1 MNAINLNGFN
11 GAQHMST
18 NTGSIQ
24 VALIGSACRF
34 PGGSNTSQVFF
45 NKLLTGQNYVSLV
58 PEDRWSVDKFFN
70 EKDAAGKAYVSSGHF
85 LRDYDFRAFDADF
98 FNFSPREV
106 EALDPQQRLLLEL
119 SWEAMENAGLDI
131 ENMVGSQTGV
141 FVGGFTVD
149 HLLNQFSPSSRQTIG
164 ANSAAGAT
172 LTMLSNRISY
182 AFDFRGPSLSV
193 DTACSSSMVA
203 LAQAVNAIQSNQC
216 DTALVGGANFILR
229 PEYSIAMSKGR
240 FLAKDGRSKSFDSR
254 ADGYG
259 RGEGGGVVV
268 LKNYAE
274 ALRDGDNILA
284 LIEGA
289 GVNQDGRTSGIT
301 VPNPA
306 AQQALMQRVLSA
318 SGLKAS
324 DIDYIE
330 AHGTGTPI
338 GDPLE
343 TRAIAQVYGCDGG
356 CVVGSV
362 KANIGHLEAA
372 AGVAS
377 IIKAVEMLRNN
388 IVPPI
393 AGLETVNPQIPKEV
407 LLPRKPTALSLRN
420 QPRRIAINS
429 FGYGGTN
436 AHVILSANPS
446 PAPDKNSTQSLA
458 SFKLLP
464 LSARDPAAL
473 RERARQLAELMDQP
487 NSPALDDLLYTA
499 SLRRS
504 HMSNRVAVW
513 GQTHAEI
520 AEALHAFSTDDIG
533 QAVEGVRP
541 FNASPRLAFVY
552 TGMGPQWWG
561 MGRELLQ
568 SSAIFRAALEHADS
582 IFLQISGFSIL
593 QEMLCD
599 EADSQI
605 KRTELAQPAN
615 LMIQIGL
622 TALLNAEGINADAV
636 VGHSVGEVASG
647 WAAGALSL
655 EQALLVSYQ
664 RSRIQAKTAN
674 TGAMLAIGI
683 SVDEA
688 SKLLKP
694 YGDLVSFAA
703 INSPNSLTV
712 AGDRTALEQIR
723 TQCESNSIFARMLD
737 VEVPYHSPLME
748 PLKPELR
755 TTLASLN
762 PQPSK
767 IPLYSTVTASLIN
780 QDPNHH
786 LGFDAEY
793 WCDNVRNP
801 VYFADTINTMIDDRF
816 TLFIEVGPHPVL
828 RRSLEEICNARNI
841 APRIASTLWMNKP
854 EQQAVQ
860 HAVAEVFA
868 HGANVDWAV
877 RSPQGSLVEMP
888 VYPWQHQILWNEAS
902 HQVNDRLEQQ
912 RAPLNALE
920 GGADLNLHR
929 LNYLLDHVVD
939 GSAIM
944 PAAGFLEALCEKAR
958 NRWPESQ
965 GLMICDVHIH
975 QALLIDQSRAVHLH
989 VQIDP
994 TSHRTQLYS
1003 KEVGSREVGLLHAEA
1018 SLYPFTGSP
1027 AASSIKLAE
1036 GLELEQL
1043 DAQSL
1048 YTRLAAMKLQYGPA
1062 FQAIQTLQRNL
1073 ASGIAVA
1080 TLKRPESAGEP
1091 ASAYVLHPSLLDGC
1105 FQMALVLMS
1114 KDDGAY
1120 LPVSLRSLE
1129 VYASL
1134 PESIICHAQIVEKSA
1149 AQVVCDFELCDTN
1162 GRLLAR
1168 LDGLYCRSLNG
1179 GESGDGYPQG
1189 DYQRSWVEQADLSAQ
1204 VDTDCTL
1211 LVIGSDQ
1218 DSLTDWL
1225 ASAATESVKQ
1235 VYQCSWQELANF
1247 PQLDH
1252 VTRAIVVPEYNS
1264 TTDVGLCADQLCH
1277 LLATLQTLA
1286 QQRRQL
1292 PVRVITRNAHY
1303 VLPGDTVQPAQTAI
1317 ASFLRTAR
1325 NELNNLDIAS
1335 IDISANVN
1343 GALAA
1348 RAVSETLALQQ
1359 IDELA
1364 LRGNQRFAA
1373 SLVLSGELRTAK
1385 VINTSSN
1392 SDTGVQLVLKQ
1403 KRYQAS
1409 LLPAQPLAEHDY
1421 ELRVEHFGVQL
1432 ASSEPV
1438 GVVATVTRAGSKTTR
1453 FSPGDRVVGLVANQL
1468 ANVLQ
1473 VNEQLCV
1480 LEKIDARQSISPLLA
1495 PVDARA
1501 VALLN
1506 RIELT
1511 SGQSALVSEGVL
1523 GDAISHRLTQ
1533 SGVNVSRVT
1542 NNFCNWP
1549 RQENQQGYDLL
1560 AVPLVRW
1567 SHEVGFFTLAT
1578 GGQLIDLGNDAS
1590 PLALPAHCNSVLRM
1604 PNTLCA
1610 LHANKGY
1617 RAALRE
1623 VIAHAPSDNN
1633 KTRLGFSALLQV
1645 EDVNDLPNDWLT
1657 LDVSSDPS
1665 IFEAAVSDQ
1674 PLLQRDGTYLVTGGL
1689 GGFGSKVAQWL
1700 ASNGAGH
1707 IVLVG
1712 RRGGDT
1718 PGAKE
1723 LLQSLQEYG
1732 AQTSIHALDIA
1743 DLSKVEALIRTIHT
1757 PQQPLLGI
1765 YHAAGVVAD
1774 QALEQMEQKV
1784 IHSVMLPK
1792 AAGAWA
1798 LHKATTE
1805 MGINLQQFV
1814 LFSSIANLIGNSR
1827 QANYCAAN
1835 GFLDGLANLRQ
1846 SNDQNAL
1853 SIHLGGVIG
1862 TGMLDD
1868 DERTSQ
1874 HLLRIGITL
1883 ISPKLALQGI
1893 GRALAKGLT
1902 QVAISELLHFDKWAA
1917 YESMANASPA
1927 YLELISASGA
1937 ASSADSSLLDQLHQA
1952 LREMEEGEA
1961 QLILQQLIAEVVA
1974 ATIKTNPERLK
1985 PDLTF
1990 DFFGVDSLS
1999 STDIKLQLEQKLG
2012 VSYSVI
2018 ELLGAATI
2026 AALAERALMQIAAT

>member
-1 MNAINLNGFN
+1 
-11 GAQHMST
+11 MST
-18 NTGSIQ
+18 KTGSTQ

-34 PGGSNTSQVFF
+34 PGGSNTPEVFF
-45 NKLLTGQNYVSLV
+45 NNLLTGQNYVSLI
-58 PEDRWSVDKFFN
+58 PEDRWSIDKFLN
-70 EKDAAGKAYVSSGHF
+70 EKDAAGKAYVCSGHF

-203 LAQAVNAIQSNQC
+203 LAQAVNAIQSSQC

-268 LKNYAE
+268 LKNYAD

-284 LIEGA
+284 LVEGA

-318 SGLKAS
+318 SGLEAS

-330 AHGTGTPI
+330 AHGTGTPV

-343 TRAIAQVYGCDGG
+343 TRAIAQVYGRDGG

-388 IVPPI
+388 VVPPI

-407 LLPRKPTALSLRN
+407 LLPRKSTALSLRS

-436 AHVILSANPS
+436 AHVILSDHPT
-446 PAPDKNSTQSLA
+446 PAQDNSATPPLT

-473 RERARQLAELMDQP
+473 RERAGQLAKVMAQS

-513 GQTHAEI
+513 GETHAQI
-520 AEALHAFSTDDIG
+520 AEALHAFSVDDIS

-561 MGRELLQ
+561 MGRELLE
-568 SSAIFRAALEHADS
+568 SSAVFRAALEEADA
-582 IFLQISGFSIL
+582 IFIKISGFSIL

-647 WAAGALSL
+647 WASGALSL

-664 RSRIQAKTAN
+664 RSRIQAQTAN
-674 TGAMLAIGI
+674 TGAMLAIGM
-683 SVDEA
+683 SVDDA
-688 SKLLKP
+688 SELLEP

-703 INSPNSLTV
+703 INSPKSLTV

-723 TQCESNSIFARMLD
+723 TQCESSSIFARMLD

-755 TTLASLN
+755 STLASLD
-762 PQPSK
+762 PKPSK
-767 IPLYSTVTASLIN
+767 IPLYSTVTANLIN

-801 VYFADTINTMIDDRF
+801 VYFADTINTMIDDGF

-828 RRSLEEICNARNI
+828 RRSLEEICDARNI

-854 EQQAVQ
+854 EKQAVQ
-860 HAVAEVFA
+860 RAVAEVFA
-868 HGANVDWAV
+868 HGGNVDWSA
-877 RSPQGSLVEMP
+877 RCPQGSLVEMP
-888 VYPWQHQILWNEAS
+888 VYPWQRQVLWNEAS

-920 GGADLNLHR
+920 GGADLNLRR

-958 NRWPESQ
+958 KRWPDSQ
-965 GLMICDVHIH
+965 GLVIRDAHIH

-989 VQIDP
+989 VQMDP
-994 TSHRTQLYS
+994 TSHRSQLYS

-1018 SLYPFTGSP
+1018 SIYPFTGAP
-1027 AASSIKLAE
+1027 AAPSIKVTEDLQ
-1036 GLELEQL
+1036 LEHL
-1043 DAQSL
+1043 DAQLL

-1073 ASGIAVA
+1073 AAGIAVA

-1114 KDDGAY
+1114 SDDGAY

-1134 PESIICHAQIVEKSA
+1134 PESIICHAQIVEKNA
-1149 AQVVCDFELCDTN
+1149 AQVVCNFELCDTN

-1168 LDGLYCRSLNG
+1168 LDGLYCRSLSG

-1204 VDTDCTL
+1204 IDANCTL
-1211 LVIGSDQ
+1211 LIVGSGQ
-1218 DSLTDWL
+1218 DSLTEQL
-1225 ASAATESVKQ
+1225 AGLATESAKQ
-1235 VYQCSWQELANF
+1235 VYQCSWQELASF
-1247 PQLDH
+1247 PQLDN
-1252 VTRAIVVPEYNS
+1252 VTRAILVSEYS
-1264 TTDVGLCADQLCH
+1264 PRTHVGLCADQLCH

-1335 IDISANVN
+1335 IDISPNADLV
-1343 GALAA
+1343 ASV
-1348 RAVSETLALQQ
+1348 VSEALALQQ
-1359 IDELA
+1359 IDEFA

-1373 SLVLSGELRTAK
+1373 SLIISGELRTAK
-1385 VINTSSN
+1385 IVSTSAN
-1392 SDTGVQLVLKQ
+1392 SDTGVQLTLKQ
-1403 KRYQAS
+1403 KRYQAN
-1409 LLPAQPLAEHDY
+1409 LLPEQPLAEHDY

-1438 GVVATVTRAGSKTTR
+1438 GVVATVTRTSSKTTR
-1453 FSPGDRVVGLVANQL
+1453 FSPGDRVIGLVANQL
-1468 ANVLQ
+1468 ANVLL
-1473 VNEQLCV
+1473 VNEQHCV
-1480 LEKIDARQSISPLLA
+1480 LEKIDALQNISPLLA

-1511 SGQSALVSEGVL
+1511 PGQTALVIEGVL
-1523 GDAISHRLTQ
+1523 GDAISQRLAHA
-1533 SGVNVSRVT
+1533 GVSVSRVA
-1542 NNFCNWP
+1542 NSFSDWP
-1549 RQENQQGYDLL
+1549 RPENEQGYDLL

-1567 SHEVGFFTLAT
+1567 SHEVGFFTLAN
-1578 GGQLIDLGNDAS
+1578 GGQLIDLGNDPS

-1604 PNTLCA
+1604 ANTLCA
-1610 LHANKGY
+1610 LQANKGY

-1623 VIAHAPSDNN
+1623 VIAEAPSDNN

-1645 EDVNDLPNDWLT
+1645 EDVKDLPNDWLT
-1657 LDVSSDPS
+1657 LDVSTDASV
-1665 IFEAAVSDQ
+1665 FEAAVSDQ
-1674 PLLQRDGTYLVTGGL
+1674 PLLQRNGTYLVTGGL

-1757 PQQPLLGI
+1757 LQQPLLGI
-1765 YHAAGVVAD
+1765 YHAAGVLAD

-1792 AAGAWA
+1792 VAGAWA

-1805 MGINLQQFV
+1805 MDINLQQFV
-1814 LFSSIANLIGNSR
+1814 MFSSIATLLGNSR

-1846 SNDQNAL
+1846 STGQHAL

-1868 DERTSQ
+1868 DERTGQ
-1874 HLLRIGITL
+1874 HLQRIGISL
-1883 ISPKLALQGI
+1883 IEPKLALQGI
-1893 GRALAKGLT
+1893 GRALAKGLS
-1902 QVAISELLHFDKWAA
+1902 QVAISELLHLDKWAA
-1917 YESMANASPA
+1917 YESMANVSPA
-1927 YLELISASGA
+1927 YLELIAASGA
-1937 ASSADSSLLDQLHQA
+1937 ASSADSSLVDQLHQA

-2026 AALAERALMQIAAT
+2026 AALAERALIQIIAT